1 VSTVFL
7 DTVGLIA
14 LWNDSDQWHSLAQ
27 HAYAELRTSRANF
40 ITTRYV
46 LLECGNTVA
55 RTDLRAEVTRIRIQL
70 AQQDRLIEPTEED
83 WNHAWAAFDR
93 GKPGDAGIVDL
104 VSFAVMQRLG
114 IRQALTN
121 DRHFNAA
128 GFETLF

>member
-14 LWNDSDQWHSLAQ
+14 VWNDSDQWHSQAQ
-27 HAYAELRTSRANF
+27 HAYAELRKSRANL

-46 LLECGNTVA
+46 LLECGNAIA
-55 RTDLRAEVTRIRIQL
+55 RTDLRAEVIRIRSEL
-70 AQQDRLIEPTEED
+70 ARWNRLIDPSEED
-83 WNHAWAAFDR
+83 WNHAWADYDR
-93 GKPGDAGIVDL
+93 GKPGDAGIIDL

-114 IRQALTN
+114 VRQAFTN